1 VAPSMLR
8 LQRKRAPQ
16 AIQVADRFHICQN
29 LTEATP
35 LLLARCQAEI
45 VAARKQEEPAQNE
58 SGQPMISSEEW
69 RAIRA
74 GPRGESTLNSAGR
87 A

>member
-1 VAPSMLR
+1 
-8 LQRKRAPQ
+8 
-16 AIQVADRFHICQN
+16 VADRFHICKN
-29 LTEATP
+29 LTEATQ
-35 LLLARCQAEI
+35 LLLARRQAEI
-45 VAARKQEEPAQNE
+45 VAASKQEEPAQNE
-58 SGQPMISSEEW
+58 SGQPMISIEEW